1 MIFGSVFVLIKDH
14 IRLSYIQILISPWA
28 VCFCKYAMIAH
39 LMLFLGLISRGRFRS
54 LSHWSCPKMPGTYST
69 AKGSN
74 CQSKF
79 WIHFITSLTSQE
91 NFYFGHN
98 YKTNKLVLLVQYIDR
113 YGFFFLYSQHS
124 SLRPRRAPMLD
135 YDSDEDSELP
145 PFFVSIFIR
154 FNWYKY

>member
-1 MIFGSVFVLIKDH
+1 
-14 IRLSYIQILISPWA
+14 
-28 VCFCKYAMIAH
+28 MIAH

-98 YKTNKLVLLVQYIDR
+98 YKTNKLVLLVQYIDIF
-113 YGFFFLYSQHS
+113 GFFSCTVNIHLSGPVELLCWIMTATRTVSYLPFLFQ
-124 SLRPRRAPMLD
+124 SLYVLTD
-135 YDSDEDSELP
+135 TNISNIL
-145 PFFVSIFIR
+145 IFINYGLTVIINI
-154 FNWYKY
+154 FSKFDF